1 MSEINELRKLYLDDL
16 AAKTIYEGVERS
28 RVRYPENWARLPNV
42 VRLGKG
48 VTEPIVPFANPE
60 QKIWIWSDTHFF
72 HNNIIDFSNRPYENV
87 QQMNEHL
94 VANFNDY
101 VGENDIS
108 IWVGDIG
115 FKGDGF
121 INELLDQCNG
131 YKILVVGNH
140 DFDHGKIRNLKFDE
154 IHLLYTISTPE
165 VDLVFTHYPLRNIKL
180 PWFNLHGH
188 LHAYPVSTTGH
199 ILHHNINCEM
209 QEYRPVELTELIKLA
224 RMRLISA
231 EM

>member
-1 MSEINELRKLYLDDL
+1 MTEIDELRQLYLTDL

-28 RVRYPENWARLPNV
+28 RVKYPGNWARLPNI
-42 VRLGKG
+42 VRLGDG
-48 VTEPIVPFANPE
+48 ITEPIVPFANPE
-60 QKIWIWSDTHFF
+60 QKIWVWSDTHFF
-72 HNNIIDFSNRPYENV
+72 HTNIIEFSNRPYVNV

-94 VANFNDY
+94 VANFNEY

-108 IWVGDIG
+108 IWVGDVG

-140 DFDHGKIRNLKFDE
+140 DFDGGEVRNLKFDE

-165 VDLVFTHYPLRNIKL
+165 VDLVFTHYPMRNIEL

-199 ILHHNINCEM
+199 ILHHNINCELH
-209 QEYRPVELTELIKLA
+209 EYRPVELTELIKLA

>member
-1 MSEINELRKLYLDDL
+1 MTEIDELRQLYLTDL

-28 RVRYPENWARLPNV
+28 RVKYPGNWARLPNI
-42 VRLGKG
+42 VRLCDGI
-48 VTEPIVPFANPE
+48 TEPIVPFANPE
-60 QKIWIWSDTHFF
+60 QKIWVWSDTHFF
-72 HNNIIDFSNRPYENV
+72 HTNIIEFSNRPYVNV

-94 VANFNDY
+94 VANFNEY

-108 IWVGDIG
+108 IWVGDVG

-140 DFDHGKIRNLKFDE
+140 DFDSGKVRNLKFDE

-165 VDLVFTHYPLRNIKL
+165 VDLVFTHYPMRNIKL

-199 ILHHNINCEM
+199 ILHHNINCELH
-209 QEYRPVELTELIKLA
+209 EYRPVELTELIKLA